1 MLYCRNLPKN
11 LALTANNG
19 RKFELLSF
27 GAVGGETICYRPASS
42 SGPVFVIWDTAAANA
57 VVTSFSSFGA
67 RTFGDNYLTTG
78 SSSSGAEAGAS
89 LGVGSAAAA
98 GPDRHFLGS
107 FKHLIGPAFFT
118 NLPAIMLSLPEE
130 GRHAV
135 TKGPTFSIIGPAA
148 DLAVQFLECLAA
160 AQK

>member
-1 MLYCRNLPKN
+1 M
-11 LALTANNG
+11 
-19 RKFELLSF
+19 
-27 GAVGGETICYRPASS
+27 
-42 SGPVFVIWDTAAANA
+42 
-57 VVTSFSSFGA
+57 
-67 RTFGDNYLTTG
+67 FGDSYLNTG

-98 GPDRHFLGS
+98 GADRQFLGS
-107 FKHLIGPAFFT
+107 FKHVIGPAFFT
-118 NLPAIMLSLPEE
+118 NLPTIMLSLPEE

-148 DLAVQFLECLAA
+148 DLAVQFLQCLAA